1 MILLLHRAIEW
12 CRKYGIRI
20 ELDLHTVPGSQNGL
34 NHSGK
39 LGTVNWMHGVMG
51 IVNAQR
57 TLNYVRSLT
66 EFISQD
72 LYANVIPI
80 FMPVNEP
87 MGYTTGIPE
96 LESMSVAFPP
106 YCGPKVSKLKVLIG
120 FLHL

>member
-1 MILLLHRAIEW
+1 MYIALIGRVCRAIEW

-57 TLNYVRSLT
+57 TLNYVRTLT
-66 EFISQD
+66 QFISQPE
-72 LYANVIPI
+72 YVNIIPI

-87 MGYTTGIPE
+87 MGYTTGVPE
-96 LESMSVAFPP
+96 LES
-106 YCGPKVSKLKVLIG
+106 L
-120 FLHL
+120 